1 MILKQIVNMKKQIW
15 KDVKGYEGI
24 YKVSNTGLIKNIKRN
39 KILATRTTY
48 DKYLRIN
55 LNKNG
60 NKKTFKIHRLVADAF
75 IPNPHNKP
83 TVNHIDGNKQNNML
97 DNLEWMTFKD
107 NYQYYL
113 NNKGRLVGNQS
124 IRK

>member
-1 MILKQIVNMKKQIW
+1 MKKQIW